1 MVELLDYFRSSASFR
16 VRIVLNLKEI
26 EHQLSPISLL
36 DGEQKSADYKAIN
49 PAGLVPTLM
58 TEEGKLSQSL
68 AIIEYLD
75 ECYPQSPLLP
85 NDPWQRAQVRSLAL
99 QICCDIHPLNNLR
112 VLQYLNKN
120 LEVSDEQKTEWYHHW
135 LAIGFEALEAEL
147 QHGDTLFSYSD
158 TPNLLDVCLIPQ
170 IFNALRFELDM
181 TPYPTLLRI
190 YQYGITQKSIK
201 DALPD

>member
-26 EHQLSPISLL
+26 EHQLSAISLL
-36 DGEQKSADYKAIN
+36 DGDQQSANYKAIN

-58 TEEGKLSQSL
+58 TEKGKLSQSL

-75 ECYPQSPLLP
+75 ELYPQAPLLP
-85 NDPWQRAQVRSLAL
+85 DDGWQCAQIRSLAL

-112 VLQYLNKN
+112 VLKYLNQQ
-120 LEVSDEQKTEWYHHW
+120 LQVSDEQKTEWYHHW
-135 LAIGFEALEAEL
+135 LAAGFEALETEL
-147 QHGDTLFSYSD
+147 QNGDSLFSYSD
-158 TPNLLDVCLIPQ
+158 NPNLLDVCLIPQ
-170 IFNALRFELDM
+170 VFNALRYQFDM
-181 TPYPTLLRI
+181 SPYPTLLRI
-190 YQYGITQKSIK
+190 YQHGISLKPIK